1 MFNQCNYNDNRLIS
15 FLFFV
20 SGIEVAEKI
29 FLPVIFRK
37 KKGNWKK
44 NYCLTNV
51 LRKISVKQSVN

>member
-1 MFNQCNYNDNRLIS
+1 MFNQCNYNDNRLII

-44 NYCLTNV
+44 NYCKTFV
-51 LRKISVKQSVN
+51 PQKINFSF

>member
-37 KKGNWKK
+37 KNNWKK
-44 NYCLTNV
+44 NNCKTFV
-51 LRKISVKQSVN
+51 PQKINFSF